1 MLNEGIEAEQSGDE
15 GDLSSL
21 DSAMLQEQI
30 TILNAR
36 LDQRSSEYDELK
48 NELNRTREECIN
60 LQGIKQGLQSRLT
73 DQEQVMMKL
82 KAELLKLG
90 FSHQTTNSDKDELQK
105 ILEERDREIALL
117 RSQLV
122 SKDDQLDKQRK
133 ELEKALARIADVDIV
148 EVCMVLF
155 CSYTVN
161 HTVKLI
167 NKSRISRMSRQYKA
181 KNQLNNVRTI
191 Q

>member
-15 GDLSSL
+15 EDLSSL

-148 EVCMVLF
+148 EVCIVLF
-155 CSYTVN
+155 CSYN

-167 NKSRISRMSRQYKA
+167 NKSHISRMSRQYKA

-191 Q
+191 

>member
-1 MLNEGIEAEQSGDE
+1 MEGEQSGDE

-122 SKDDQLDKQRK
+122 SKDDQIDKQRK
-133 ELEKALARIADVDIV
+133 ELEKALTRIADVDIV
-148 EVCMVLF
+148 EVRYCFVL
-155 CSYTVN
+155 VN
-161 HTVKLI
+161 QCFKQ
-167 NKSRISRMSRQYKA
+167 N
-181 KNQLNNVRTI
+181 
-191 Q
+191 

>member
-1 MLNEGIEAEQSGDE
+1 MESEQSADE
-15 GDLSSL
+15 GDFTSL
-21 DSAMLQEQI
+21 DGALLQEQI

-36 LDQRSSEYDELK
+36 LDQRSAEYDELK
-48 NELNRTREECIN
+48 HELNRTRAECIN
-60 LQGIKQGLQSRLT
+60 LQGIKHGLQSRLT

-122 SKDDQLDKQRK
+122 SKDDQIDKQRK
-133 ELEKALARIADVDIV
+133 ELEKALKKMNDVDHV
-148 EVCMVLF
+148 EV
-155 CSYTVN
+155 Y
-161 HTVKLI
+161 K
-167 NKSRISRMSRQYKA
+167 NKNKIVFR
-181 KNQLNNVRTI
+181 
-191 Q
+191 